1 MGNNYLNISIF
12 HYITIISCFI
22 CLTLFY
28 FYNLNKLE
36 NQNKE
41 QLKQNKEQL
50 KQNTNINN
58 TNNTINPFIEKRL
71 VLQNRDRMVLY
82 NDLHPPERRDQEYA
96 YPDKYVKSLIN
107 IPTRGL
113 PDNYSPMGVLVRK
126 DDEKVLQLYGRQKY
140 PGSNEWEYYVM
151 GNDPSSF
158 PNKMPIQRKNKREIM
173 DKDKIKIHWLD
184 PSKGDFE
191 VNLYDYDVPRYDPYV
206 LN

>member
-1 MGNNYLNISIF
+1 MRNNYINISII
-12 HYITIISCFI
+12 HYILILVSFI
-22 CLTLFY
+22 LLTLYY

-36 NQNKE
+36 LQKND
-41 QLKQNKEQL
+41 LKKPTDKIQEPP
-50 KQNTNINN
+50 II
-58 TNNTINPFIEKRL
+58 INPFIEKRVL
-71 VLQNRDRMVLY
+71 LQNRDRMVLY
-82 NDLHPPERRDQEYA
+82 DDLHPPERRDQEYA

-107 IPTRGL
+107 LPTRGL

-173 DKDKIKIHWLD
+173 DKDKIKIQWLD
-184 PSKGDFE
+184 PSKGEFE